1 MAKQVQKSF
10 EFAQDLTKQ
19 LITLATSIIAVEITF
34 SKDLIQKLP
43 DCARYCAITSWAA
56 FMLSILFG
64 IFTLMALTGN
74 LTRLEKGLPAT
85 IMSKNVT
92 RPSKIQ
98 IFFFLLGLAFT
109 ICYGF
114 EGFKAIGKV
123 IKPI

>member
-1 MAKQVQKSF
+1 MAKQVPISF

-19 LITLATSIIAVEITF
+19 LITLATGIIALEITF
-34 SKDLIQKLP
+34 SKDLINKVS
-43 DCARYCAITSWAA
+43 DCARYCAIISWSA
-56 FMLSILFG
+56 FLLSIVFG
-64 IFTLMALTGN
+64 VMTLMALTGN